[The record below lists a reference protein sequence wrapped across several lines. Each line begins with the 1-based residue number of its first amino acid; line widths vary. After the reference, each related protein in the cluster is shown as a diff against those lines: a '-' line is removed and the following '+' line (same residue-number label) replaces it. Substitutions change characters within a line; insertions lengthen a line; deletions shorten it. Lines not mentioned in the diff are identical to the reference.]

1 MVNHNEI
8 LESLLNGTI
17 SIEYNAKIWTNNFI
31 EGDIFQVWDVLST
44 KKTKYPL
51 IWLQSGYTVKESN
64 LPGNN
69 HKILQNCS
77 FYLITKG
84 DEHDFNKKR
93 YIDTYKFII
102 YPLLEKFK
110 RVFSKSKGVA
120 LGNEYEYVT
129 FPFNEIA
136 ELENKRSKSKPQTST
151 LSDIWDALYLNIDI
165 TINEGCYPEFK
176 IKI

>member
-8 LESLLNGTI
+8 LESLLSGSI
-17 SIEYNAKIWTNNFI
+17 SIDYNGKSWANNFI
-31 EGDIFQVWDVLST
+31 EGDIFQLWEVLST

-69 HKILQNCS
+69 QKNLENCN

-84 DEHDFNKKR
+84 DSHDLNKKR
-93 YIDTYKFII
+93 YIDTYKYII

-110 RVFSKSKGVA
+110 SVVSKSKGIR
-120 LGNEYEYVT
+120 LGNDYEYVT
-129 FPFNEIA
+129 FPFNNVS
-136 ELENKRSKSKPQTST
+136 ELENKSSRSKPQTST
-151 LSDIWDALYLNIDI
+151 LSDIWDALYLNVDI
-165 TINEGCYPEFK
+165 TINGDCYPEFK
-176 IKI
+176 I